1 MENTTTGNTNG
12 ISNGTL
18 IATIGN
24 LLPPSLKLLEVSPF
38 DRPNQVEGYSKVK
51 QGIEEVAATQ
61 SHAVGNDRE
70 MYSQPGKE
78 NFASGNTLTFN
89 RFV

>member
-12 ISNGTL
+12 ISNATL

-38 DRPNQVEGYSKVK
+38 DRPNQVEK

-61 SHAVGNDRE
+61 SHAVGNDIE

-78 NFASGNTLTFN
+78 NFEASGNTLTFN

>member
-1 MENTTTGNTNG
+1 MENTTTENTNG

-18 IATIGN
+18 IATLGN

-38 DRPNQVEGYSKVK
+38 YRPNQVEGYSKVK
-51 QGIEEVAATQ
+51 QGIDEVAQ

-70 MYSQPGKE
+70 MYFG
-78 NFASGNTLTFN
+78 ASDNTLTFN